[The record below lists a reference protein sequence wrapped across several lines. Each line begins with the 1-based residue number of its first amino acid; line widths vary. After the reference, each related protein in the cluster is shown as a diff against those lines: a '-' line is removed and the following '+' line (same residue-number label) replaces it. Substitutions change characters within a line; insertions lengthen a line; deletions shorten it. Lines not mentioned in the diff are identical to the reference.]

1 MIYSIPSMPG
11 IRTWNAEKH
20 VLFSPCRSTSV
31 SISSYGSFLPPRSHS
46 LQWWNFSGTSRL
58 GSLWS
63 RPDPHP
69 SFRRKAR
76 SRHKM
81 WRGFPYFIPDAVILV
96 RDWPLWSAHRYRAG
110 TAFARALF
118 FFSSFPKPYYF
129 AQHPAGRSG
138 ETAGIVVW
146 SIPLLS
152 PQLFF
157 VAGNSA
163 LS

>member
-1 MIYSIPSMPG
+1 MESLRLYFIWYIFDIITISMIYSIPSMPG
-11 IRTWNAEKH
+11 IRTWNADQH
-20 VLFSPCRSTSV
+20 VRS
-31 SISSYGSFLPPRSHS
+31 
-46 LQWWNFSGTSRL
+46 TSRL

-81 WRGFPYFIPDAVILV
+81 WRGFPYSRRRNTCPWLTTLICPQVLRWNGICQSVI
-96 RDWPLWSAHRYRAG
+96 
-110 TAFARALF
+110 FF
-118 FFSSFPKPYYF
+118 FFSFFPKPYYF

-146 SIPLLS
+146 SIPLFPS
-152 PQLFF
+152 ALFF